1 MKRLCVETFSVYT
14 GANATPEYIYTH
26 LFFSSFF
33 PKPRATDMCD
43 EQFCKPT
50 DMPMYFS
57 VFPGQKHA
65 AYCEF
70 YLSLCP
76 YGNMTQY
83 AVQLFCFLGVSTV
96 RTIPPLSD
104 GALTLATFSTAA
116 LETQHVGKN
125 PDDAVVARRL
135 NSRRRRRGAVGGRLM
150 SLKSSDEAAVEE
162 RGSWRHDKHPVSYFC
177 RIRLSPPR
185 SFEHP
190 LRAELKNQIFLY

>member
-14 GANATPEYIYTH
+14 GANVTPKYIYPH

-33 PKPRATDMCD
+33 PKLRAMDTCD

-70 YLSLCP
+70 YLSLCT

-96 RTIPPLSD
+96 RMIPPLSD
-104 GALTLATFSTAA
+104 GGLTLTTFSTAVR
-116 LETQHVGKN
+116 ETQNVGK
-125 PDDAVVARRL
+125 PRQRCRHASTKLSSAAA
-135 NSRRRRRGAVGGRLM
+135 RRRRRVADVVKKLRRSRG
-150 SLKSSDEAAVEE
+150 E
-162 RGSWRHDKHPVSYFC
+162 RGSLRHDKHPVSYF
-177 RIRLSPPR
+177 LQDPTFTSAQ
-185 SFEHP
+185 
-190 LRAELKNQIFLY
+190 LRASAES